1 MLMLVD
7 MSPII
12 KRLRDNEHLRTA
24 ALHTSPHY
32 IIEGLLEEPMGP
44 RECPLVFPYIQQVL
58 EEAPPV
64 SPVVLGR
71 DYFVQP
77 VIDADFLAELEIELE
92 KLQLYMDMY
101 LQSFHE
107 EMTQGQTIEAEL
119 IKWLGAYQAL
129 IAVRVDG
136 ASRYDV

>member
-7 MSPII
+7 LSPVINQI
-12 KRLRDNEHLRTA
+12 RSNVHLRTA

-32 IIEGLLEEPMGP
+32 IIEGLLEEPIGP

-58 EEAPPV
+58 EEAPRV
-64 SPVVLGR
+64 SRRLLGK
-71 DYFVQP
+71 DYFEQP
-77 VIDADFLAELEIELE
+77 IIDADFLVELEIELE

-101 LQSFHE
+101 LQSLHGDV
-107 EMTQGQTIEAEL
+107 TQGKPIEAEL

-129 IAVRVDG
+129 IAVSIDG
-136 ASRYDV
+136 ASGYDV